1 MLYCGLARNL
11 VSPPRLHPAVFRPN
25 ETHRQQDLFG
35 VQSRLPR
42 HTWELLK
49 ESLEYAFYEEIFCRI
64 PESLFAEL
72 YDDSPATRPNAPVNR
87 LVGALILQHMRD
99 WTFEELIDRITF
111 DVKVRAALG
120 LWTLEEMA
128 FCRATLFNFQ
138 KRVREH
144 MGTTGRDIFAYV
156 FDLLSAEQMERFG
169 LKGEIQR
176 CDSTQVGSNIRAFTR
191 IELLVEVV
199 LRMWRVLGEAGQAR
213 HAERFD
219 LYVKAKTSGHFLYRL
234 RKSELDATLERLGE
248 FYAWMVEALKA
259 DYGDTEIYRIVCR
272 LFAEQFTRVEEK
284 VAVRAG
290 KEIRSDSLQSPD
302 DLDATYREKD
312 GEVFHGFVLH
322 AAETADPENPLQ
334 LVTDVVV
341 EPNNRDDSRILHDRL
356 PAMKEKTPDLG
367 ELHTDATYASEDND
381 RLEARLDIAHV
392 QTAIRGHL
400 SPAPI
405 HIERDEAGLYRIR
418 CFADHM
424 VQGEPTPTRFKA
436 AFPASACAG
445 CPFAGSCPGQRMA
458 RGGRTH
464 YFTED
469 HLLRQARHRRLQEL
483 PQERRTLRANV
494 EATMRQFNAPLRNGK
509 LRTRGLHA
517 AGRYGFLRAVGINFG
532 RIYRHQRKIASPP
545 RQRAVPRPI
554 ATLIPRFATRAGR
567 VLPRFFS
574 LLRSFTRFQRPVQ
587 YSAAAFA

>member
-1 MLYCGLARNL
+1 M
-11 VSPPRLHPAVFRPN
+11 FRPN

-35 VQSRLPR
+35 LGSRLPQR
-42 HTWELLK
+42 TWDLLK
-49 ESLEYAFYEEIFCRI
+49 ESQEYAFYKEIFCLI

-99 WTFEELIDRITF
+99 WTFEELIDRLTF
-111 DVKVRAALG
+111 DLKVRAALG
-120 LWTLEEMA
+120 LWTLEETA

-144 MGTTGRDIFAYV
+144 MGETGRDVFECV
-156 FDLLSAEQMERFG
+156 FDLLTDEQLERFG

-176 CDSTQVGSNIRAFTR
+176 CDSTQVGSNIRVFTR

-199 LRMWRVLGEAGQAR
+199 LRMWRALGEAGQAR
-213 HAERFD
+213 HAVGFD
-219 LYVKAKTSGHFLYRL
+219 PYVKAKTSGHFLYRL
-234 RKSELDATLERLGE
+234 RKSEFDTTLQRLGE
-248 FYAWMVEALKA
+248 FYAWMVEALEA
-259 DYGDTEIYRIVCR
+259 EHGDTEIYRIVCR

-284 VAVRAG
+284 IALRPGA
-290 KEIRSDSLQSPD
+290 EIPSDSLQSPD

-312 GEVFHGFVLH
+312 GESFHGFVLH

-334 LVTDVVV
+334 LITDVVV
-341 EPNNRDDSRILHDRL
+341 VPNNRDDSRILHDRL

-400 SPAPI
+400 SPTPI
-405 HIERDEAGLYRIR
+405 HIERDESGSFRIR
-418 CFADHM
+418 CFANHV

-436 AFPASACAG
+436 AFPAAACAG
-445 CPFAGSCPGQRMA
+445 CPFAGSCPGQPMV

-464 YFTED
+464 YFTEETI
-469 HLLRQARHRRLQEL
+469 LRQKRHRRLQEL

-517 AGRYGFLRAVGINFG
+517 GSRYAFLRAIGVNFG
-532 RIYRHQRKIASPP
+532 RIYRHGRRIASPP
-545 RQRAVPRPI
+545 RQRAVSRPA
-554 ATLIPRFATRAGR
+554 ATLIPRFATRAGG
-567 VLPRFFS
+567 VLQRLYRPPP
-574 LLRSFTRFQRPVQ
+574 LLTRLWSTVQ